1 MIFFFFFF
9 FLQKNNI
16 EMYSMHNEDKSV
28 VAERFIRPFKNKICK
43 HKTSISKNVYVDKLG
58 NIVNKHS
65 NT

>member
-1 MIFFFFFF
+1 M
-9 FLQKNNI
+9 QKNNI

-28 VAERFIRPFKNKICK
+28 VAERFIRPFKNKIYK